1 MVHLVKR
8 SISNLFHLGSVQA
21 TNVLLQLILIPLV
34 LKRVGLEANG
44 YVLISLSLS
53 GFISI
58 LLNYASNQTGP
69 IDVKLSIGDIVA
81 TEKSLAPLFGIRFMF
96 FVLYLLVAMATYLL
110 HFPFSVFLLG
120 ISALVFSEVINPYI
134 YFLGLEQLKYYNLA
148 NLFSRVISFFLIFHF
163 ILDPSYAPFVNSLVG
178 ISQLLGFGLLWVY
191 LFKTKRISKGVF
203 SFRGTAFA
211 LRKNFPLTVSNLA
224 VHLQQS
230 VYLYGLGFMGNPVV
244 LGAYAIADKII
255 WGARMLL
262 IAFSNSIYPVAIEI
276 HHRSYRE
283 WLSFRKQ
290 VNKILF
296 FMLLG
301 LGILIFL
308 FAPLIALRLSNSS
321 DQHLVITFIRWAS
334 IVPLIIG
341 LNALNVM
348 EILMD
353 KTFSIQLRLSISIFI
368 ISIVLTL
375 VCLILLPLNF
385 AFIYL
390 LLIESICLVFYEKN
404 RRHIS

>member
-1 MVHLVKR
+1 LAHLVKR

-44 YVLISLSLS
+44 YVLIALSLS

-69 IDVKLSIGDIVA
+69 IDVKLSIGDVVA

-96 FVLYLLVAMATYLL
+96 FVLYLVVAIGSYLL
-110 HFPFSVFLLG
+110 HFSFSVFLFG
-120 ISALVFSEVINPYI
+120 ISTLVFSEVINPYI
-134 YFLGLEQLKYYNLA
+134 YFLGLEQLKYYNIA

-191 LFKTKRISKGVF
+191 LFKTKRITKGVF

-230 VYLYGLGFMGNPVV
+230 IYLYGLGFMGNPVV

-255 WGARMLL
+255 WGARMLI
-262 IAFSNSIYPVAIEI
+262 IAFSNSIYPMAIEI
-276 HHRSYRE
+276 HHGSYQE
-283 WLSFRKQ
+283 WLTFRKQ

-296 FMLLG
+296 FLLLG
-301 LGILIFL
+301 LGLLIFI
-308 FAPLIALRLSNSS
+308 FAPIIAIWLSNSK
-321 DQHLVITFIRWAS
+321 DQVLVISFIRGIS

-353 KTFSIQLRLSISIFI
+353 KTFSIQLRLSISIFLV
-368 ISIVLTL
+368 SIALTMI
-375 VCLILLPLNF
+375 CLMLLPSNF
-385 AFIYL
+385 SFIYL
-390 LLIESICLVFYEKN
+390 LLIESICLVYYEKN

>member
-1 MVHLVKR
+1 
-8 SISNLFHLGSVQA
+8 
-21 TNVLLQLILIPLV
+21 
-34 LKRVGLEANG
+34 
-44 YVLISLSLS
+44 
-53 GFISI
+53 
-58 LLNYASNQTGP
+58 
-69 IDVKLSIGDIVA
+69 
-81 TEKSLAPLFGIRFMF
+81 
-96 FVLYLLVAMATYLL
+96 
-110 HFPFSVFLLG
+110 
-120 ISALVFSEVINPYI
+120 
-134 YFLGLEQLKYYNLA
+134 
-148 NLFSRVISFFLIFHF
+148 
-163 ILDPSYAPFVNSLVG
+163 
-178 ISQLLGFGLLWVY
+178 
-191 LFKTKRISKGVF
+191 
-203 SFRGTAFA
+203 
-211 LRKNFPLTVSNLA
+211 
-224 VHLQQS
+224 
-230 VYLYGLGFMGNPVV
+230 MGNPVV

-276 HHRSYRE
+276 HHRSYLE

-308 FAPLIALRLSNSS
+308 FAPLIALWLSNSS
-321 DQHLVITFIRWAS
+321 DQHLVITFIRWVS

-368 ISIVLTL
+368 SSILLTL

>member
-1 MVHLVKR
+1 M
-8 SISNLFHLGSVQA
+8 
-21 TNVLLQLILIPLV
+21 V

-44 YVLISLSLS
+44 YVLISLSLA

-58 LLNYASNQTGP
+58 LVNYASNQTGP
-69 IDVKLSIGDIVA
+69 IDVKLAFGDA
-81 TEKSLAPLFGIRFMF
+81 ATTEKNLAPLFGIRLLF
-96 FVLYLLVAMATYLL
+96 FVLYLAVAMGSYLL
-110 HFPFSVFLLG
+110 HFSFSFFLLG

-148 NLFSRVISFFLIFHF
+148 NLFSRIISFFLIFHF
-163 ILDPSYAPFVNSLVG
+163 ILTPSDAPLVNLLVG
-178 ISQLLGFGLLWVY
+178 ISQLLGFGLLWIF
-191 LFKTKRISKGVF
+191 LFQTKRITKGLF
-203 SFRGTAFA
+203 SFRGITYAF
-211 LRKNFPLTVSNLA
+211 RKNFPLTISNLA

-230 VYLYGLGFMGNPVV
+230 IYLYGLGFMGNPLV

-262 IAFSNSIYPVAIEI
+262 VAFSNSIYPVAIEI
-276 HHRSYRE
+276 HHRSYEE
-283 WLSFRKQ
+283 WIGFRKR

-296 FMLLG
+296 FILLALG
-301 LGILIFL
+301 LLIFA
-308 FAPLIALRLSNSS
+308 FAPLIAFWLSNSS
-321 DQHLVITFIRWAS
+321 DQKLVITFIRWIS

-348 EILMD
+348 EILMA
-353 KTFSIQLRLSISIFI
+353 KSFPSQLRISISIFFV
-368 ISIVLTL
+368 S
-375 VCLILLPLNF
+375 ILLTFFCLVLLPPNF